1 MEGGAQGVD
10 KCNVI
15 AAAETWHLGWQGYVS
30 ARRHSDG
37 PIFNPNR
44 YLRRFSMKRVTKW
57 VGTGLAGLVGL
68 VVIAMAIVYGVTSRR
83 LSKVYNVTDS
93 PLTIPSDSVSIV
105 KGYHIVQA
113 IGKCAACHGDDL
125 AGKVVFDNP
134 VMGRL
139 YSANLTRGRG
149 GIGGSY
155 KDADYVRIIR
165 HGVARDGH
173 PLQFMPT
180 DAFYYINDADLA
192 NTIAYLKTIP
202 AVDATV
208 PTKRI
213 GPLARVLYLT
223 TDFPLIPAETVPLN
237 GPRPLAVARGPTRE
251 YGLYLATTGGC
262 RSCHLKDLSGGVP
275 IAGSVLSANLTPT
288 GIGNWSEL
296 DFRKAL
302 RNGIRPDGRVLS
314 AVMPWRTP
322 AL

>member
-173 PLQFMPT
+173 PLQFMPPT
-180 DAFYYINDADLA
+180 LFTTSTTRISPIRLRISKRYLRSMQRYLPRESVHSP
-192 NTIAYLKTIP
+192 AYCISQ
-202 AVDATV
+202 
-208 PTKRI
+208 PTFHSFR
-213 GPLARVLYLT
+213 R
-223 TDFPLIPAETVPLN
+223 
-237 GPRPLAVARGPTRE
+237 RPSP
-251 YGLYLATTGGC
+251 
-262 RSCHLKDLSGGVP
+262 
-275 IAGSVLSANLTPT
+275 
-288 GIGNWSEL
+288 
-296 DFRKAL
+296 
-302 RNGIRPDGRVLS
+302 
-314 AVMPWRTP
+314 
-322 AL
+322 